1 MKIKS
6 AGLLESAAGANQ
18 FPDLVMP
25 EIAFAGRSNVG
36 KSTLINS
43 LLTRKKLV
51 KTSSTPGKTRL
62 INFFLINEI
71 FCLVDLPGYGF
82 AKVPAEMRESW
93 RKLIETYLSRRDN
106 LRGVVLII
114 DIRHGPTAQDR
125 QFTQSREPVQRVVG
139 RVLKQAGNREAL
151 AAAQIDRGF
160 RATGRQR
167 RDRQTVDRHC
177 AGGGQFADLCQD
189 LDRNLAVLK
198 HDGNEPQADAEL
210 FENNRQVAVFV
221 ADRDREFAADQK
233 IGFIAGL
240 RGQVRFG
247 QQGAKTK
254 PPRKGESAAD
264 KAKRASFKARHAKN
278 IAKGKTSAAYWA
290 NRVKWS

>member
-114 DIRHGPTAQDR
+114 DIRHGPTVQDR
-125 QFTQSREPVQRVVG
+125 QLKSWLDFHQRPMLVVASKSDKLSRG
-139 RVLKQAGNREAL
+139 K
-151 AAAQIDRGF
+151 
-160 RATGRQR
+160 
-167 RDRQTVDRHC
+167 C
-177 AGGGQFADLCQD
+177 ASQL
-189 LDRNLAVLK
+189 
-198 HDGNEPQADAEL
+198 
-210 FENNRQVAVFV
+210 
-221 ADRDREFAADQK
+221 QK
-233 IGFIAGL
+233 IKKDLELTQLPLPHSSLNKEG
-240 RGQVRFG
+240 RGQIW
-247 QQGAKTK
+247 
-254 PPRKGESAAD
+254 
-264 KAKRASFKARHAKN
+264 KALDGWLSP
-278 IAKGKTSAAYWA
+278 
-290 NRVKWS
+290 V

>member
-114 DIRHGPTAQDR
+114 YIRHGPTAQDR
-125 QFTQSREPVQRVVG
+125 LLKSWLDFHQRPMLVVASKSDKLSRG
-139 RVLKQAGNREAL
+139 K
-151 AAAQIDRGF
+151 
-160 RATGRQR
+160 
-167 RDRQTVDRHC
+167 C
-177 AGGGQFADLCQD
+177 ASQL
-189 LDRNLAVLK
+189 
-198 HDGNEPQADAEL
+198 
-210 FENNRQVAVFV
+210 
-221 ADRDREFAADQK
+221 QK
-233 IGFIAGL
+233 IKKDLELTQLPLPHSSLNKEG
-240 RGQVRFG
+240 RGQIW
-247 QQGAKTK
+247 
-254 PPRKGESAAD
+254 
-264 KAKRASFKARHAKN
+264 KALDGWLSPA
-278 IAKGKTSAAYWA
+278 
-290 NRVKWS
+290 

>member
-62 INFFLINEI
+62 INFFLINEN

-114 DIRHGPTAQDR
+114 DIRHGPTVQDR
-125 QFTQSREPVQRVVG
+125 QLKSWLDFHQRPMLVVASKSDKLSRG
-139 RVLKQAGNREAL
+139 K
-151 AAAQIDRGF
+151 
-160 RATGRQR
+160 
-167 RDRQTVDRHC
+167 C
-177 AGGGQFADLCQD
+177 ASQL
-189 LDRNLAVLK
+189 
-198 HDGNEPQADAEL
+198 
-210 FENNRQVAVFV
+210 
-221 ADRDREFAADQK
+221 QK
-233 IGFIAGL
+233 IKKDLELTQLPLPHSSLNKEG
-240 RGQVRFG
+240 RGQIW
-247 QQGAKTK
+247 
-254 PPRKGESAAD
+254 
-264 KAKRASFKARHAKN
+264 KALDGWLSP
-278 IAKGKTSAAYWA
+278 
-290 NRVKWS
+290 V

>member
-18 FPDLVMP
+18 FPDLVIP

-51 KTSSTPGKTRL
+51 KASSTPGKTRL

-114 DIRHGPTAQDR
+114 DIRHGPTVQDR
-125 QFTQSREPVQRVVG
+125 QLKSWLDFHQRPMLVVASKSDKLSRG
-139 RVLKQAGNREAL
+139 K
-151 AAAQIDRGF
+151 
-160 RATGRQR
+160 
-167 RDRQTVDRHC
+167 C
-177 AGGGQFADLCQD
+177 ASQL
-189 LDRNLAVLK
+189 
-198 HDGNEPQADAEL
+198 
-210 FENNRQVAVFV
+210 
-221 ADRDREFAADQK
+221 QK
-233 IGFIAGL
+233 IKKDLELTQLPLPHSSLKKEG
-240 RGQVRFG
+240 RGQIW
-247 QQGAKTK
+247 
-254 PPRKGESAAD
+254 
-264 KAKRASFKARHAKN
+264 KALDGWLSS
-278 IAKGKTSAAYWA
+278 T
-290 NRVKWS
+290 

>member
-18 FPDLVMP
+18 FPDLFMP

-62 INFFLINEI
+62 INFFMINEI

-125 QFTQSREPVQRVVG
+125 QV
-139 RVLKQAGNREAL
+139 
-151 AAAQIDRGF
+151 
-160 RATGRQR
+160 
-167 RDRQTVDRHC
+167 
-177 AGGGQFADLCQD
+177 
-189 LDRNLAVLK
+189 
-198 HDGNEPQADAEL
+198 
-210 FENNRQVAVFV
+210 
-221 ADRDREFAADQK
+221 
-233 IGFIAGL
+233 
-240 RGQVRFG
+240 
-247 QQGAKTK
+247 
-254 PPRKGESAAD
+254 
-264 KAKRASFKARHAKN
+264 
-278 IAKGKTSAAYWA
+278 
-290 NRVKWS
+290 

>member
-125 QFTQSREPVQRVVG
+125 QLESWLDFHQRPMLVVASKSDKLSRG
-139 RVLKQAGNREAL
+139 K
-151 AAAQIDRGF
+151 
-160 RATGRQR
+160 
-167 RDRQTVDRHC
+167 C
-177 AGGGQFADLCQD
+177 ASQL
-189 LDRNLAVLK
+189 
-198 HDGNEPQADAEL
+198 
-210 FENNRQVAVFV
+210 
-221 ADRDREFAADQK
+221 QK
-233 IGFIAGL
+233 IKKDLELTQLPLPHSSLNKDG
-240 RGQVRFG
+240 RGQIW
-247 QQGAKTK
+247 
-254 PPRKGESAAD
+254 
-264 KAKRASFKARHAKN
+264 KALDGWLS
-278 IAKGKTSAAYWA
+278 T
-290 NRVKWS
+290 V